1 MFSADPALSIKSRIA
16 SNIFC
21 LMGAFAEQATKAKYL
36 KMILN
41 SLIDLALE
49 IVDVLDSFIGLTNA
63 SKLLVSWLKSEN
75 TELNSELADLD
86 HTVFFGQQRFIS

>member
-1 MFSADPALSIKSRIA
+1 
-16 SNIFC
+16 
-21 LMGAFAEQATKAKYL
+21 MGAFAEQATKAKYL